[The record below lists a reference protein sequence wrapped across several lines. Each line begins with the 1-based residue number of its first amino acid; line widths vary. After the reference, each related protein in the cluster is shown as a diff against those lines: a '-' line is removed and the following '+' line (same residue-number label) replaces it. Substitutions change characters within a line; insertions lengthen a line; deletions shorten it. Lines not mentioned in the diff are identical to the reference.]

1 MDDRR
6 TLRATALIAALV
18 ALIALCYVPVASATD
33 FMTPAKKGIRNARS
47 HWWNPGQR
55 WYNDRLNDQDPFPLA
70 TTWSVVPLFEAVN
83 AVAIGQP
90 TNANRK
96 AVRSFAN
103 FAERYFNGDL
113 APHGGYAP
121 YPGDRGSSDH
131 VWFDDNSW
139 WGLAFVHAY
148 RATRNRKYLKDAMKA
163 SNFIDARG
171 WEGGGDN
178 GGMWWESQHQSHSLE
193 ALAAATAL
201 SAEIFEQSHNAAY
214 RKRALKYIDW
224 ADNHAFTHKAH
235 LYKNSTQP
243 IMSYVEGSM
252 IGANLALCRSGDAA
266 ACANAERLAG
276 AARTWWGDKCD
287 FGPQFDTILFRYMVQ
302 LSAYDKDPR
311 WWDWAKHNGD
321 RALRNAD
328 AGGLYLKFWDG
339 SPPLQHI
346 SVISH
351 YGQIQTHSAT
361 VALFAWLAA
370 VPRP

>member
-1 MDDRR
+1 M
-6 TLRATALIAALV
+6 ALV
-18 ALIALCYVPVASATD
+18 ALSCAPVASATD
-33 FMTPAKKGIRNARS
+33 FLTPAKQGIRNARL
-47 HWWNPGQR
+47 HWWNPGER

-70 TTWSVVPLFEAVN
+70 TTWSIVPLFEAIDG
-83 AVAIGQP
+83 VAIAEP
-90 TNANRK
+90 SNANRM

-103 FAERYFNGDL
+103 VAERYWNGDL

-121 YPGDRGSSDH
+121 YKGDHGSDDH

-139 WGLAFVHAY
+139 WGQAFVDAY
-148 RATRNRKYLKDAMKA
+148 RATHNKRYLADAKRA
-163 SNFIDARG
+163 SDFIDARG

-201 SAEIFEQSHNAAY
+201 SAGIFEQTHNLKY
-214 RKRALKYIDW
+214 RTRALKYISW
-224 ADNHAFTHKAH
+224 ADAHAFSTKPH

-243 IMSYVEGSM
+243 VMSYVEGSM
-252 IGANLALCRSGDAA
+252 MGANLELCRAGDAS
-266 ACANAERLAG
+266 ACAKAERIAG
-276 AARTWWGDKCD
+276 YSRLWWGENVD
-287 FGPQFDTILFRYMVQ
+287 FGPQFDTIMMRWMVQ
-302 LSAYDKDPR
+302 LSAYDRDPR

-328 AGGLYLKFWDG
+328 AGGLWLKFWDG
-339 SPPLQHI
+339 SGPLSHI

-351 YGQIQTHSAT
+351 YGEIQTHGAT
-361 VALFAWLAA
+361 TALYAWLAA